1 MILPASRGAILW
13 YFKICSQSKQ
23 KTFDFSPVWPNVF
36 TVGKILVVYLEIV
49 VSTCVIVV
57 CAWVVV
63 VVVGKILVVDL
74 EAIVDICAV
83 IVGTFLDVV
92 LIAVVVGTAK
102 VELDILVVIVIVF
115 LVVGA
120 VGCVISDDKKCKVL
134 ILI

>member
-1 MILPASRGAILW
+1 M
-13 YFKICSQSKQ
+13 
-23 KTFDFSPVWPNVF
+23 F

-92 LIAVVVGTAK
+92 LIEVVVGTAK

-120 VGCVISDDKKCKVL
+120 VGSVIPDDKKCKVL